1 MKADAKIMKS
11 SYIQQVCEQYK
22 GKLIEGDLTAI
33 VELHFTNRLRRDRD
47 NRHKISMDSMEGIIF
62 KDDTQ
67 IQTAVVSKYLD
78 KENPRI
84 VIYLLE

>member
-11 SYIQQVCEQYK
+11 SYIQQVTEQYK
-22 GKLIEGDLTAI
+22 GEIIEGDLTAI
-33 VELHFTNRLRRDRD
+33 VELYFTNRLRRDRD

-67 IQTAVVSKYLD
+67 IQTAVVSKHLD

-84 VIYLLE
+84 VIYLLD